1 MPKRVLWVL
10 DGSSVHWLCVDVRP
24 CRLKHI
30 TGKMKE
36 MDFMQFYAD
45 KCRSTMSFLAS
56 SAHTARNIRQVISKW
71 DISRSVCAMLFVLAV
86 FRWRRFRRLHFRL
99 HAR

>member
-1 MPKRVLWVL
+1 
-10 DGSSVHWLCVDVRP
+10 
-24 CRLKHI
+24 
-30 TGKMKE
+30 MKE

-45 KCRSTMSFLAS
+45 KCRSTMSFLGVVS
-56 SAHTARNIRQVISKW
+56 THTQTARNIRQVISKW

-86 FRWRRFRRLHFRL
+86 FRWRRFRRLHFRR